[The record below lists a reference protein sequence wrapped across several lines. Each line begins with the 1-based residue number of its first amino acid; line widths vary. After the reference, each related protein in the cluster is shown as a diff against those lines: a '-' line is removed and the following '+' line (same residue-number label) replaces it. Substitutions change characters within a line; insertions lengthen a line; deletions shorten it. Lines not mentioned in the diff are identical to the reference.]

1 MYTLL
6 WHLLMTDLSPAAR
19 AVLDAF
25 VGDPTERDELEDD
38 RRYLAAA
45 LRAAAEQ
52 VVPDAADHLRTAI
65 NSPDWWDAHDHIR
78 TALLAIAAELEG
90 Q

>member
-1 MYTLL
+1 VTN
-6 WHLLMTDLSPAAR
+6 LSPAAR

-45 LRAAAEQ
+45 LRAAADQ
-52 VVPDAADHLRTAI
+52 VLAVQWEGRIEPDTAHSLGV
-65 NSPDWWDAHDHIR
+65 NWTRD
-78 TALLAIAAELEG
+78 ALLAIADELEG
-90 Q
+90 SHG

>member
-1 MYTLL
+1 
-6 WHLLMTDLSPAAR
+6 MTELSPQAQ

-45 LRAAAEQ
+45 LRAAAIYCTRERRILLTI
-52 VVPDAADHLRTAI
+52 AD
-65 NSPDWWDAHDHIR
+65 
-78 TALLAIAAELEG
+78 ELEG
-90 Q
+90 AE